1 MMGGSFG
8 TASVR
13 NQTVMDC
20 RLAMTGAAS
29 R

>member
-1 MMGGSFG
+1 MMAGSFG

-20 RLAMTGAAS
+20 RRAVTAGAL

>member
-1 MMGGSFG
+1 MMVGSFG

-20 RLAMTGAAS
+20 RLAMTGGAL